1 MIILYAT
8 KPDINGNVYR
18 LKIDHNKKTFTT
30 NIFFHRS
37 DAVTITYKKYKQL
50 IHEAREAGYIE
61 E

>member
-1 MIILYAT
+1 MIVQYAT

-18 LKIDHNKKTFTT
+18 LKIDHDKKTYTT

-50 IHEAREAGYIE
+50 INAAREAGYIE